1 MSVIAIVV
9 IVVVVAVVLL
19 GLFFLL
25 PRFRERARVK
35 KRDIELRQR
44 RERVIGEHQEEAERR
59 ERDAEIAERRAGIAE
74 QEAQRERAEARLR
87 REKAALHEQGMADN
101 ELVED
106 HEREDFAGTSAAPE
120 SSVDEDRQH
129 SSAYEEG
136 RRPAQDPSREEEFQA
151 GRRSERR

>member
-9 IVVVVAVVLL
+9 IVVVVVVVLL

-35 KRDIELRQR
+35 KGEVELRQR
-44 RERVIGEHQEEAERR
+44 RKRVIGEHQEEAGRR
-59 ERDAEIAERRAGIAE
+59 EREAQIAERRAGIAE

-87 REKAALHEQGMADN
+87 QEKAALHEQGMADH

-106 HEREDFAGTSAAPE
+106 HEREQFAGTSAVPE
-120 SSVDEDRQH
+120 SSVDEDRQQ
-129 SSAYEEG
+129 SGAYQEG
-136 RRPAQDPSREEEFQA
+136 RRAAHDPSREEEFQA
-151 GRRSERR
+151 GRRSEQR